1 MPSGAPTLTLGSNP
15 EKAIS
20 KLSVLEKY
28 AAEARRF
35 GVAEVAATSIALL
48 EDGLATVKSKR
59 SEEQAAA
66 AAKDYARAAEL
77 AKELDAVEA
86 LLAGHLT
93 DIDKKIQN
101 PDIQEIMRESE
112 KRPCDAARTQRTAA
126 PSSHV
131 RDELSEP
138 LLNNEVMDR
147 ERPPACP
154 TCQTTE
160 AQRAMQRGLQRSSSN
175 RAQRSGFDV
184 SQAQRNYRADF
195 QLKIG
200 ANCVAACCYL
210 NCECDPA
217 HGELPVFDPSDWG
230 GRLSRSEYNE
240 IARVLKEKYFGMFLS
255 DICYCTIFGFYTCW
269 LCAVAELCCCRDS
282 EVTDYLDRINQKFRQ
297 EGRGIRLGYGV
308 RLTVNGFP
316 SAHKLIVQIVPI

>member
-93 DIDKKIQN
+93 NIDKKIQN

-131 RDELSEP
+131 RD
-138 LLNNEVMDR
+138 
-147 ERPPACP
+147 
-154 TCQTTE
+154 
-160 AQRAMQRGLQRSSSN
+160 
-175 RAQRSGFDV
+175 
-184 SQAQRNYRADF
+184 
-195 QLKIG
+195 
-200 ANCVAACCYL
+200 
-210 NCECDPA
+210 
-217 HGELPVFDPSDWG
+217 
-230 GRLSRSEYNE
+230 
-240 IARVLKEKYFGMFLS
+240 
-255 DICYCTIFGFYTCW
+255 
-269 LCAVAELCCCRDS
+269 
-282 EVTDYLDRINQKFRQ
+282 
-297 EGRGIRLGYGV
+297 
-308 RLTVNGFP
+308 
-316 SAHKLIVQIVPI
+316 

>member
-1 MPSGAPTLTLGSNP
+1 MPSGAPTLTLSSNP

-20 KLSVLEKY
+20 TLSVLEKQ
-28 AAEARRF
+28 AGEARNY
-35 GVAEVAATSIALL
+35 GVAGVVATSIASL
-48 EDGLATVKSKR
+48 EDGLARVKSKR

-66 AAKDYARAAEL
+66 AAKDYARAAVL
-77 AKELDAVEA
+77 AKELDAAEA
-86 LLAGHLT
+86 LLASTLT
-93 DIDKKIQN
+93 DINASISI
-101 PDIQEIMRESE
+101 PDVQEMMRSIV
-112 KRPCDAARTQRTAA
+112 ATTQRTAA

-154 TCQTTE
+154 TRQTTE
-160 AQRAMQRGLQRSSSN
+160 AQRAMRRAHAPNGASN
-175 RAQRSGFDV
+175 LVQRSGFDV
-184 SQAQRNYRADF
+184 NQAQRNYRADF

-200 ANCVAACCYL
+200 ANCIAACCYL

-217 HGELPVFDPSDWG
+217 HGELPEFDPSDWG

-240 IARVLKEKYFGMFLS
+240 IARVLKEKYFGTFLS
-255 DICYCTIFGFYTCW
+255 DICHWTIFGFYTCI
-269 LCAVAELCCCRDS
+269 LCAIAEKCCCRDS

-297 EGRGIRLGYGV
+297 EGRGMRLGYGV
-308 RLTVNGFP
+308 RLRVNGEP